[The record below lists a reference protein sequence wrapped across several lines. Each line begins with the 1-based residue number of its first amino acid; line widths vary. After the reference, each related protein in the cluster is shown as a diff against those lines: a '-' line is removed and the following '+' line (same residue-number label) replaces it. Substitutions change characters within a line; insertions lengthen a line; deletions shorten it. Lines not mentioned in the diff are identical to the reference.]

1 MKPDDTYNETGA
13 EVPAKDGN
21 KKSSSDE
28 PVYRVLGES
37 GVVEDEDGNMY
48 SVGEIYGYEELP
60 NPIFPENSHSVS
72 EDKTSPGYW
81 AFYYDPRYCGPS
93 PEEYI
98 EKMVRKYSSPSYQE
112 EKKEEKKEKAPVVT
126 ETAREA
132 TPAVAESA
140 KDDTPVV
147 TESTKERFV
156 IIPKSVKER
165 ADWEQ
170 KKADRDGLHPVYHLY
185 VSGRHFCGIENRNNE
200 KVVPDKV
207 YYLGGYYHNGLA
219 RVQRRKTR
227 KFGFVDIHGNEVIPC
242 TWRSAGEFSEYMACV
257 QDTNRKCGYVDVTGR
272 LVIPCTW
279 DEGWPFYEG
288 LARVQSDKKIG
299 MIDQSGKLVVPCI
312 WKGMSDFREG
322 LACVMDD
329 NGKCGFIDK
338 TGKVVIPCRW
348 KQAWTFSEGLAV
360 VQDFNK
366 RLGFIDKSGELVIPC
381 RWKKAIF
388 FKNGVARVSDS
399 KSFFLKDKW
408 VCIDKQGRIL
418 PDKD

>member
-1 MKPDDTYNETGA
+1 MKTDDINNVPDGKEN
-13 EVPAKDGN
+13 
-21 KKSSSDE
+21 SSSDE

-37 GVVEDEDGNMY
+37 GVVADEEGNMY
-48 SVGEIYGYEELP
+48 SVSEVYGYEEP
-60 NPIFPENSHSVS
+60 PKSIFPKDTHSAS

-98 EKMVRKYSSPSYQE
+98 EKMIRKYSSPSYQE
-112 EKKEEKKEKAPVVT
+112 EDKPPVVT
-126 ETAREA
+126 EIARE
-132 TPAVAESA
+132 
-140 KDDTPVV
+140 DTPVV
-147 TESTKERFV
+147 PEAAKEEVPV
-156 IIPKSVKER
+156 IAQSVKE
-165 ADWEQ
+165 
-170 KKADRDGLHPVYHLY
+170 KADREQREAEREGLHPVYHLY
-185 VSGRHFCGIENRNNE
+185 VSGRHFCGIENRKNE

-207 YYLGGYYHNGLA
+207 YYIGAFYHNGLA

-279 DEGWPFYEG
+279 EEGWPFYEG

-299 MIDQSGKLVVPCI
+299 MIDQRGKLVIPCI
-312 WKGMSDFREG
+312 WKGMSDFSEG

-338 TGKVVIPCRW
+338 TGKVVIPCQW
-348 KQAWTFSEGLAV
+348 KQVWAFCEGRAV

-366 RLGFIDKSGELVIPC
+366 RLGFIDKRGELVIPC
-381 RWKKAIF
+381 RWKKVNF
-388 FKNGVARVSDS
+388 FRNGVAKVSDS

-408 VCIDKQGRIL
+408 VYIDKQGRIL
-418 PDKD
+418 PNKD